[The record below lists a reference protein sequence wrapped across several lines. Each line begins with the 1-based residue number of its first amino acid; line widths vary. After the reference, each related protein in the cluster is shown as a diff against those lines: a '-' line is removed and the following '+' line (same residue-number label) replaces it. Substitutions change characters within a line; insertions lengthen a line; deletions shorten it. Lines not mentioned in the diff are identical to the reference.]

1 MDSLIRLPLSMG
13 FSRQEYW
20 SGLPC
25 LPPGDLS
32 DSGIELASLRSLAM
46 TSGFIT
52 PSATREAWTSPSV
65 QFSRSVVSD
74 SLRPHES
81 QQARAEQNMAACFI
95 RASEWL
101 GQGEGKSPSFYLDLE
116 TSHCFCWSFLGI
128 LSEIL
133 TGLRSYLRVNELP
146 YHSYLCESLWVC
158 MYTWVACIYQYTSVC
173 VCIQTYMLA
182 NCAHTILS
190 WDLDQGSDCF
200 VAE

>member
-1 MDSLIRLPLSMG
+1 M
-13 FSRQEYW
+13 
-20 SGLPC
+20 
-25 LPPGDLS
+25 PPGKPGPL
-32 DSGIELASLRSLAM
+32 
-46 TSGFIT
+46 
-52 PSATREAWTSPSV
+52 
-65 QFSRSVVSD
+65 
-74 SLRPHES
+74 H
-81 QQARAEQNMAACFI
+81 RAEQNMAACFI

-182 NCAHTILS
+182 NCAHTIPS
-190 WDLDQGSDCF
+190 WDLWIKDQTVSLPSKRSPGSPQRERVEARVPVCAVGF
-200 VAE
+200 MHQFQVVKLRA

>member
-1 MDSLIRLPLSMG
+1 MSDPLRPYIRLPLSMG

-81 QQARAEQNMAACFI
+81 KQARAEQNMAACFI
-95 RASEWL
+95 RASE
-101 GQGEGKSPSFYLDLE
+101 QRGEGGWGMGAGR
-116 TSHCFCWSFLGI
+116 SHHPFTLI
-128 LSEIL
+128 LRHPTASVDHF
-133 TGLRSYLRVNELP
+133 SV
-146 YHSYLCESLWVC
+146 LCLK
-158 MYTWVACIYQYTSVC
+158 
-173 VCIQTYMLA
+173 
-182 NCAHTILS
+182 
-190 WDLDQGSDCF
+190 F
-200 VAE
+200 